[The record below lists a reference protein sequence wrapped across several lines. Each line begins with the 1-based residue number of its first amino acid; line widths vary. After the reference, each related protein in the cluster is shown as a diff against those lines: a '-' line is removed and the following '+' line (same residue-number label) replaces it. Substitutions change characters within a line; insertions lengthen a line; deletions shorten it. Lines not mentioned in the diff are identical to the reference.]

1 MSVVGD
7 QGATTRRS
15 IAEGK
20 EKRTSRACLA
30 CRARKTRCDLGAD
43 GSKGPPCRR
52 CSQVKIECV
61 LVSSRRGGARTRES
75 TANATRSVSRPV
87 NFAESPAANGLATF
101 QSADQVPW
109 SPPGNQRE
117 SSTSGEWQRDW
128 PGPAAGSP
136 ASTLSQRPSRAPNSI
151 ENHLKTKD
159 LLNPSDALDLLAE
172 VADRSAEG
180 RNSLSLK
187 AGPHLASIA
196 ATPTSIVYAPIAD
209 GFLTRADAS
218 HLLNL

>member
-1 MSVVGD
+1 MLIS
-7 QGATTRRS
+7 
-15 IAEGK
+15 
-20 EKRTSRACLA
+20 
-30 CRARKTRCDLGAD
+30 ARGSD

-61 LVSSRRGGARTRES
+61 LVTSRRGGARTRES
-75 TANATRSVSRPV
+75 TVNATRSASRPA
-87 NFAESPAANGLATF
+87 NFAESPAVIGSESF
-101 QSADQVPW
+101 QSGDQVPW
-109 SPPGNQRE
+109 SSPQNQRE
-117 SSTSGEWQRDW
+117 PSTSGDWQRNW

-136 ASTLSQRPSRAPNSI
+136 ASTLSRRPSRVPNSI
-151 ENHLKTKD
+151 ENHINTTD

-180 RNSLSLK
+180 MNNVSQISNMNTSHMART
-187 AGPHLASIA
+187 ATTPASIA
-196 ATPTSIVYAPIAD
+196 YAPIVD